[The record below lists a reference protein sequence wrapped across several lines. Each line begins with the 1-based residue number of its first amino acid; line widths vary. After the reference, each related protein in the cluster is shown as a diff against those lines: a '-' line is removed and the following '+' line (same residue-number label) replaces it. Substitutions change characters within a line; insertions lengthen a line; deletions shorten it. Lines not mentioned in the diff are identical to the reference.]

1 MRAVRN
7 TPSSRA
13 AVCAAGLAA
22 SLWAAGCVR
31 KTRAEVASPAP
42 APRAAAEV
50 SRPAAEPSTSP
61 PDSAR
66 ATHDNLLVTE
76 DEYQGWRYYHVY
88 CARCH
93 GQDALGSVNAANL
106 RQSISEDGG
115 VTRDSFVVVARNGSA
130 ENKEMKGFHELLS
143 DEQIGQIYAYVK
155 ARSDGRLA
163 TGRPH
168 RKAVSP

>member
-1 MRAVRN
+1 
-7 TPSSRA
+7 
-13 AVCAAGLAA
+13 
-22 SLWAAGCVR
+22 
-31 KTRAEVASPAP
+31 
-42 APRAAAEV
+42 
-50 SRPAAEPSTSP
+50 
-61 PDSAR
+61 
-66 ATHDNLLVTE
+66 
-76 DEYQGWRYYHVY
+76 
-88 CARCH
+88 
-93 GQDALGSVNAANL
+93 VNAANL